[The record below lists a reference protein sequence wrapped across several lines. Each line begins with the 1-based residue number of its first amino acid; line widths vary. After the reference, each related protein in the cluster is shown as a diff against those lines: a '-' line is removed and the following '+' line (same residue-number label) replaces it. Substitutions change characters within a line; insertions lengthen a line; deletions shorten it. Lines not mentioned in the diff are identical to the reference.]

1 MNATAKN
8 RNLQPLIS
16 ILIDFIFFDPSV
28 QVIERTRNEQRDRIR
43 NQVERDNIGLN
54 DAIQRAM
61 QTVDQLRDADR
72 NIDFARQLT
81 ENLDEIENSDGELGH
96 GVLQIGIL
104 KCRLLVETSILG
116 SKHPL

>member
-1 MNATAKN
+1 M
-8 RNLQPLIS
+8 
-16 ILIDFIFFDPSV
+16 
-28 QVIERTRNEQRDRIR
+28 
-43 NQVERDNIGLN
+43 ERDNIGLN

-104 KCRLLVETSILG
+104 KFIVNADPEFRPFHRIP
-116 SKHPL
+116 HFA